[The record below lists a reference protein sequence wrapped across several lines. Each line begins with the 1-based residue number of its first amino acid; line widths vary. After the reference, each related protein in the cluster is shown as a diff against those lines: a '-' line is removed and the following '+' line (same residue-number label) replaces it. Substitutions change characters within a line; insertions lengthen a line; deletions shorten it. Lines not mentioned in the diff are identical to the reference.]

1 LVIRAANGRTLWD
14 LNLSA
19 PRLLRSASGDVI
31 VQTACGAVDGAPA
44 IGGLLLWQDEENYL
58 SINLGFWGERQ
69 VLFEGC
75 LDNQN
80 TIIGR
85 GSLPGDESVEPK
97 VFLRLAR
104 SGDTVSAYC
113 SADGEQWF
121 IVGKAK
127 FPADGPIQV
136 GLCAFGDIDRAI
148 YRGAYPDG
156 SAIRFESFRLWQ
168 A

>member
-1 LVIRAANGRTLWD
+1 VIRAANGRTLWE

-19 PRLLRSASGDVI
+19 PRVLRPASGDVTI
-31 VQTACGAVDGAPA
+31 QTVCQPVDDTPA

-58 SINLGFWGERQ
+58 SVNVGFWGEHQ

-75 LDNQN
+75 LDNQD
-80 TIIGR
+80 TITGR
-85 GSLPGDESVEPK
+85 GLLPHDERAGQK
-97 VFLRLAR
+97 VFLCLKRAE
-104 SGDTVSAYC
+104 DNVSAFC

-121 IVGKAK
+121 TVGKMK
-127 FPADGPIQV
+127 FSTGDLIQV

-168 A
+168 T